1 MISAMVRALTIGL
14 TILAAGAGVAGA
26 TTYESR
32 AISVTKTT
40 GGGQIVKLTGKL
52 TSKTAPCHVG
62 APLQLQKLSAGGR
75 WSSIR
80 SSRTTTKGA
89 FSWTFIGF
97 KAKARIVVPQIT
109 KGSVVCAPV
118 TLGFDR
124 GYLSP

>member
-1 MISAMVRALTIGL
+1 MIEGMLRSLVIGV
-14 TILAAGAGVAGA
+14 AVVAVGAGAAWA

-40 GGGQIVKLTGKL
+40 GAGPTVKLAGKL

-62 APLQLQKLSAGGR
+62 APLQLEKRSPSGR
-75 WSSIR
+75 WSSVR
-80 SSRTTTKGA
+80 SSRTNTKGA